1 MDSLTVYELSF
12 RKLFSVPDAT
22 DPPKKTTGKF
32 CTDVSVSVQN

>member
-22 DPPKKTTGKF
+22 DPPKKQRGSF
-32 CTDVSVSVQN
+32 AQMYL